1 MENNNCVETEET
13 KKNRKK
19 PRVKLYI
26 CICVLLAAAI
36 LSYTL
41 YWRNEE
47 KKTFHRTKN
56 AAYARIET
64 PYYALEV
71 PAKWLDYVSVQIEP
85 VNEVYGGWEENG
97 QSLIWEKNYQVEL
110 AFETDSG
117 TYPAANIAMYKY
129 PNDCLE
135 QLDDWEEW
143 GKLDVGILRKG
154 DPYGRGEWNFCQ
166 IVVDYAAEPEGLST
180 EELAVW
186 NSIKS
191 SLSADM
197 LQPREYTDDLCTKF
211 TKRKTDDPHGGARTW
226 AESRKK
232 SEELAKRLAEVEKQR
247 EEREQQEE
255 EKSANKSG
263 SASASAG
270 STSSSSSGKT
280 TSSSAKKCKYS
291 GCKNYGVSYKRGYCN
306 KHYEQLYGKRDDYYD
321 EDPESYYQDNK
332 SSYSSRSE
340 AYDDWED
347 EYEED

>member
-1 MENNNCVETEET
+1 MEKNNCEETEEP
-13 KKNRKK
+13 KKNRE
-19 PRVKLYI
+19 KLFI

-71 PAKWLDYVSVQIEP
+71 PAEWLDYVSVQIEP

-97 QSLIWEKNYQVEL
+97 QSLIWEKNYQVKL
-110 AFETDSG
+110 KFETDSG

-129 PNDCLE
+129 PSDCLE

-143 GKLDVGILRKG
+143 GELDVTIPIEG
-154 DPYGRGEWNFCQ
+154 DPYGRVDSNFCQ

-180 EELAVW
+180 KELAVW
-186 NSIKS
+186 NSIRT

-197 LQPREYTDDLCTKF
+197 LQIRENTDDLYTKF

-226 AESRKK
+226 EESRKE
-232 SEELAKRLAEVEKQR
+232 SEEIAKRLAEVEKQR
-247 EEREQQEE
+247 EEWEQQA
-255 EKSANKSG
+255 EKKSTNKSG
-263 SASASAG
+263 SASVSAE
-270 STSSSSSGKT
+270 SASSSSSGKT

-306 KHYEQLYGKRDDYYD
+306 KHYKQLYETRDDYYD

-332 SSYSSRSE
+332 SEYRSRSE